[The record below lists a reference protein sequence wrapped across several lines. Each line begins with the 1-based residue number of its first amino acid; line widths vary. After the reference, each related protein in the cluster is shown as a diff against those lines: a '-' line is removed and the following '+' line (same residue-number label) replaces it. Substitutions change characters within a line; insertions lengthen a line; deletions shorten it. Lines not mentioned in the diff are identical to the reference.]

1 MAGVLTKH
9 PQAGIPT
16 VRLPRTGSTD
26 IRLVE
31 LNYDWRLFIVCA
43 NAAAN
48 AFRSGF
54 EPMTLRGVNTA
65 LRLRP
70 LGHGGAVTCDG

>member
-9 PQAGIPT
+9 PQVGIRT
-16 VRLPRTGSTD
+16 KRSPRTRSTD
-26 IRLVE
+26 IQ

-54 EPMTLRGVNTA
+54 EPMTLRRVNTA
-65 LRLRP
+65 LSLRL
-70 LGHGGAVTCDG
+70 LGHGGDVTCDG